1 MTHEAPLQLPLP
13 VECDPALLMPAQVSP
28 APPPHDG
35 QLVADPEQVRA
46 VEAVFAA
53 KDKESATVAG
63 LLGLW
68 TGTMLLS
75 DLAVDTFKEPAGEV
89 EIEKRKPRVEPPTS

>member
-13 VECDPALLMPAQVSP
+13 VECEPAVLMPSQVSP
-28 APPPHDG
+28 APPHHPE
-35 QLVADPEQVRA
+35 LVADPEQVRA

-53 KDKESATVAG
+53 KEKESATVAG

-89 EIEKRKPRVEPPTS
+89 EIEKRRPLVEPPSS